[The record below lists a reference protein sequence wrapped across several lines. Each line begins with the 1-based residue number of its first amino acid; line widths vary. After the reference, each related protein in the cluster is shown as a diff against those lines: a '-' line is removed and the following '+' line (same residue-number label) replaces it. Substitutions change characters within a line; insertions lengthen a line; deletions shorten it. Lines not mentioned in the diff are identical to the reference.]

1 MFYTMKVKLLAAAI
15 AVMTSTS
22 VFAQYAGTQLTDRI
36 GHGQDSIDCLTNL
49 STYGEYAKSKNYR
62 DAYEPWKFCFEKCP
76 VAQLGLYTNGVN
88 IMHWMITEG
97 TNDPAK
103 KKEYFEL
110 LMKVYDQRIQYMNEL
125 NSFNKTKTLKGTYLC
140 RKAYDYSEYGGDP
153 EEAYK
158 IFREGMAIVNASE
171 DENEEVPGYAL
182 NRYFNLSYNKFKA
195 DSNHREQFIKDY
207 MESKEICDRMLQKA
221 NETTDES
228 KKQKII
234 DQYDPTGYNIEIT
247 FAESKAADK
256 DELIKI
262 FTPKVEENKNNLEYL
277 KSVLTIM
284 SSNDADD
291 TDIYYKAAEYAYS
304 IEPSYESAM
313 GTGQKYYTEGKSAE
327 SVQYFKKAIELCPN
341 DKQKG
346 NIAYKIAAAQA
357 KAGNSTAA
365 FDFINQAK
373 SYNPAV
379 AGRCLFLSAQIYAQ
393 NKDYAKGIQACDE
406 AAEVDAALVGAAG
419 RLKETIKKV
428 QARNAEINAYNQ
440 AAAAAKAK
448 RDKEDAFWN
457 AK

>member
-1 MFYTMKVKLLAAAI
+1 MKVKMLVAAI

-22 VFAQYAGTQLTDRI
+22 AFAQYAGTQLVDRV

-62 DAYEPWKFCFEKCP
+62 DAYEPWKFCFEHCP
-76 VAQLGLYTNGVN
+76 VAQLGIYTNGVN

-97 TNDPAK
+97 TTDTAK
-103 KKEYFEL
+103 KKEYFDL

-140 RKAYDYSEYGGDP
+140 RKAYDCSEYGGDS
-153 EEAYK
+153 ETAYNM
-158 IFREGMAIVNASE
+158 FREAMAIVAASE

-182 NRYFNLSYNKFKA
+182 NRYFNLSYDKFKA

-207 MESKEICDRMLQKA
+207 MESKDICDRMLQKA
-221 NETTDES
+221 NEQTTEA
-228 KKQKII
+228 KKQAII

-247 FAESKAADK
+247 FAESKAADEE
-256 DELIKI
+256 ELLKI
-262 FTPKVEENKNNLEYL
+262 FGPKVEENKTNLDYL
-277 KSVLTIM
+277 KSVLSIM
-284 SSNDADD
+284 QGNNCDDNDV
-291 TDIYYKAAEYAYS
+291 YYKAAEYAYA

-313 GTGQKYYTEGKSAE
+313 GTGQKYYKEGKAGE
-327 SVQYFKKAIELCPN
+327 SVNYFKKAIELCPN

-373 SYNPAV
+373 GYNPSI
-379 AGRCLFLSAQIYAQ
+379 AGRCTFLSAQIYAM
-393 NKDYAKGIQACDE
+393 NKDYAKGIAACDE
-406 AAEVDAALVGAAG
+406 AAEMDAALQGAAG
-419 RLKETIKKV
+419 RLKENIKKV
-428 QARNAEINAYNQ
+428 QARNAEINAYN
-440 AAAAAKAK
+440 AAQAAAKAK
-448 RDKEDAFWN
+448 KDKEDAFWN

>member
-1 MFYTMKVKLLAAAI
+1 MKVKLLAAAF
-15 AVMTSTS
+15 AVMCSANA
-22 VFAQYAGTQLTDRI
+22 FAQYAGTQLVDRV

-62 DAYEPWKFCFEKCP
+62 DAYEPWKFCFEHCP
-76 VAQLGLYTNGVN
+76 VAQLGIYTNGVN

-97 TNDPAK
+97 TTDSAK
-103 KKEYFEL
+103 KKEYFDL

-140 RKAYDYSEYGGDP
+140 RKAYDYSEYGGDS
-153 EEAYK
+153 ETAYNM
-158 IFREGMAIVNASE
+158 FREAMAIVAASE

-182 NRYFNLSYNKFKA
+182 MRYFNLSYDKFKA

-207 MESKEICDRMLQKA
+207 MESKDICDRMLQKA
-221 NETTDES
+221 NEQTSEQ
-228 KKQKII
+228 KKQQII

-256 DELIKI
+256 DELVKI

-291 TDIYYKAAEYAYS
+291 TDIYFKAAEYAYN

-313 GTGQKYYTEGKSAE
+313 GTGQKYYNEGKSAQ
-327 SVQYFKKAIELCPN
+327 SVEYFKKAIELCPN

-346 NIAYKIAAAQA
+346 QIAYKIAAAQA
-357 KAGNSTAA
+357 KAGNSSAA
-365 FDFINQAK
+365 FDFISQSKN
-373 SYNPAV
+373 YNPAMS
-379 AGRCLFLSAQIYAQ
+379 GRCSFLSAQIYAQ
-393 NKDYAKGIQACDE
+393 QKEYSKARACCAE
-406 AAEVDAALVGAAG
+406 AAEQDAALSGAAG
-419 RLKETIKKV
+419 RLKETINTV
-428 QARNAEINAYNQ
+428 EARNREINAYN
-440 AAAAAKAK
+440 AAQAAAKAK

>member
-1 MFYTMKVKLLAAAI
+1 MNIKVLVAAI
-15 AVMTSTS
+15 AVMGSS
-22 VFAQYAGTQLTDRI
+22 SAFAQYAGTQLVDRV

-76 VAQLGLYTNGVN
+76 VAQLSLYTNGVN
-88 IMHWMITEG
+88 IMHWMIL
-97 TNDPAK
+97 NDEANK
-103 KKEYFEL
+103 QAHFDL

-140 RKAYDYSEYGGDP
+140 RKAFDYSEYGGDA
-153 EEAYK
+153 ETAYK
-158 IFREGMAIVNASE
+158 MFSEAMAIVAASE

-182 NRYFNLSYNKFKA
+182 NRYFNLSYEKFKA

-207 MESKEICDRMLQKA
+207 MESKDICDRMLAKA
-221 NETTDES
+221 NEETNET
-228 KKQKII
+228 KKQQII

-262 FTPKVEENKNNLEYL
+262 FTPKVEENKGNLDYL

-291 TDIYYKAAEYAYS
+291 TDIYYKAAQYAYA
-304 IEPSYESAM
+304 IQPTYESAM
-313 GTGQKYYTEGKSAE
+313 GTGQFYYKEGKTQE
-327 SVQYFKKAIELCPN
+327 SVKYFEDAIELSPN
-341 DKQKG
+341 DRIKAST
-346 NIAYKIAAAQA
+346 AYKVAAAQA
-357 KAGNSTAA
+357 KAGNSEAA
-365 FDFINQAK
+365 FGFIEKCKQF
-373 SYNPAV
+373 NPALT
-379 AGRCLFLSAQIYAQ
+379 GRCNFLSAQIYAGDKKWDMA
-393 NKDYAKGIQACDE
+393 NEACDK
-406 AAEVDAALVGAAG
+406 AAEDAVYTNAAA
-419 RLKETIKKV
+419 RLKERIAA
-428 QARNAEINAYNQ
+428 ARKREAEVNAYNA